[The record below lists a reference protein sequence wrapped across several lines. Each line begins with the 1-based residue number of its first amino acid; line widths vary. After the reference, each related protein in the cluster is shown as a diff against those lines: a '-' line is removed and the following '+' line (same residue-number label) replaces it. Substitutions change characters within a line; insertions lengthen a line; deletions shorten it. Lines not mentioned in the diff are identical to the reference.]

1 MTDKPWS
8 EQFRIAAKDWVDKHA
23 AAELLEETKTATLA
37 QKTQPL
43 IKQGAAVNK
52 AEIEV
57 KASDDWHQ
65 YLEEMVAARKAAN
78 LAKVRMEWL
87 RMKFKEQ
94 ESKNYAR
101 RAEMGL
107 SR

>member
-1 MTDKPWS
+1 MTNWP
-8 EQFRIAAKDWVDKHA
+8 EQFRVAALDWVDKHA

-43 IKQGAAVNK
+43 IKAGTAVNK

-57 KASDDWHQ
+57 KATDEWHQ

-78 LAKVRMEWL
+78 RAKAKMEYVRM
-87 RMKFKEQ
+87 RFKEH
-94 ESKNYAR
+94 EAKNYAA
-101 RAEMGL
+101 RAEMNMT
-107 SR
+107 R